1 MSKGQQ
7 SKTAYCERRY
17 AMKKL
22 IDMIRKMIDN
32 YNDICRLQMQYLV
45 DAAKRNDWAAF
56 CGMSEGGIV
65 ECGLC

>member
-1 MSKGQQ
+1 
-7 SKTAYCERRY
+7 
-17 AMKKL
+17 MKKL

>member
-1 MSKGQQ
+1 
-7 SKTAYCERRY
+7 
-17 AMKKL
+17 MKKL
-22 IDMIRKMIDN
+22 IDMIKKMIDN

-56 CGMSEGGIV
+56 CGMSEGGAY